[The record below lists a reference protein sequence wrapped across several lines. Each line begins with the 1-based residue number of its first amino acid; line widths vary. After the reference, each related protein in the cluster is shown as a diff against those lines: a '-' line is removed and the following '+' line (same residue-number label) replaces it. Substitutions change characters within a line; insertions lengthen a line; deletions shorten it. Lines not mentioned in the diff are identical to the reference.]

1 MTTDTLEWK
10 NLADDPELAEVKAE
24 LKNQLAMWMAAQGD
38 KGAQT
43 EMEALEHQGRNRNRS
58 GKSPTANAKKAGGK
72 KKVGSQN

>member
-10 NLADDPELAEVKAE
+10 NLADAPNLVAVKAE

-43 EMEALEHQGRNRNRS
+43 EMEALEHQGRNRKKPAEPTTKK
-58 GKSPTANAKKAGGK
+58 GKKGGRK
-72 KKVGSQN
+72 KKVESE